1 MMQALERAAAVFCT
15 ACICAELLSRF
26 VGQGWGQKCIKAVAG
41 LYILVVFADALPGA
55 KAQFAALELP
65 QVPAVSLGSLE
76 DAVLAQTA
84 EELSRALEERCL
96 SEAGVLLR
104 LNIILRQTSEGVEA
118 AEVQIVPQD
127 AVTASQK
134 RGNRSA
140 AGRTASAKTG
150 MHQMEQPQRGGCAMN
165 NELFSRLKDLA
176 QKENRARLAVLLG
189 AAAMLLILLSELFTP
204 SEKTAAASAAP
215 ADDNVYRQ
223 QLEQQLSDLIAQV
236 EGAGKTTVMI
246 TLESGEETIYALDTL
261 SGQTQ
266 EQQTHVLLDD
276 GTALA
281 QTVCTPR
288 VCGVAVVCEGGG
300 DVRVAAR
307 ITELVGALL
316 DVPSNRICVEQRRE

>member
-55 KAQFAALELP
+55 KAQFTALELP
-65 QVPAVSLGSLE
+65 QVPTVSVGSLE

-84 EELSRALEERCL
+84 EELSRTLEERCL

-104 LNIILRQTSEGVEA
+104 LNIILSQTAEGVEA
-118 AEVQIVPQD
+118 AEVQIVPQG

-134 RGNRSA
+134 RAIEALLEGQLQL
-140 AGRTASAKTG
+140 GPECIKWK
-150 MHQMEQPQRGGCAMN
+150 GGCAMN

>member
-1 MMQALERAAAVFCT
+1 
-15 ACICAELLSRF
+15 
-26 VGQGWGQKCIKAVAG
+26 
-41 LYILVVFADALPGA
+41 
-55 KAQFAALELP
+55 
-65 QVPAVSLGSLE
+65 
-76 DAVLAQTA
+76 
-84 EELSRALEERCL
+84 
-96 SEAGVLLR
+96 
-104 LNIILRQTSEGVEA
+104 
-118 AEVQIVPQD
+118 
-127 AVTASQK
+127 
-134 RGNRSA
+134 
-140 AGRTASAKTG
+140 
-150 MHQMEQPQRGGCAMN
+150 MN
-165 NELFSRLKDLA
+165 NELFSRLKALA
-176 QKENRARLAVLLG
+176 QKGNRARLAVLLG

-204 SEKTAAASAAP
+204 SGKTAAASAAP

-236 EGAGKTTVMI
+236 EGAGKTTVMV

-288 VCGVAVVCEGGG
+288 VCEGGG

-316 DVPSNRICVEQRRE
+316 DVPSNRICVERRRE

>member
-1 MMQALERAAAVFCT
+1 
-15 ACICAELLSRF
+15 
-26 VGQGWGQKCIKAVAG
+26 
-41 LYILVVFADALPGA
+41 
-55 KAQFAALELP
+55 
-65 QVPAVSLGSLE
+65 
-76 DAVLAQTA
+76 
-84 EELSRALEERCL
+84 
-96 SEAGVLLR
+96 
-104 LNIILRQTSEGVEA
+104 
-118 AEVQIVPQD
+118 
-127 AVTASQK
+127 
-134 RGNRSA
+134 
-140 AGRTASAKTG
+140 
-150 MHQMEQPQRGGCAMN
+150 MN
-165 NELFSRLKDLA
+165 NELFSRLKNLA

-307 ITELVGALL
+307 ITELVAALL
-316 DVPSNRICVEQRRE
+316 DFALRALLGSVPGLGAHYDVLLCPLVTAWYLLTELGSVVENAGALGAPLPQFLVRAIAVLRADISQHGGGDDDA

>member
-1 MMQALERAAAVFCT
+1 
-15 ACICAELLSRF
+15 
-26 VGQGWGQKCIKAVAG
+26 
-41 LYILVVFADALPGA
+41 
-55 KAQFAALELP
+55 
-65 QVPAVSLGSLE
+65 
-76 DAVLAQTA
+76 
-84 EELSRALEERCL
+84 
-96 SEAGVLLR
+96 
-104 LNIILRQTSEGVEA
+104 
-118 AEVQIVPQD
+118 
-127 AVTASQK
+127 
-134 RGNRSA
+134 
-140 AGRTASAKTG
+140 
-150 MHQMEQPQRGGCAMN
+150 MN
-165 NELFSRLKDLA
+165 NKLFSRLKDLA

-204 SEKTAAASAAP
+204 SGKTAAASAAP

-223 QLEQQLSDLIAQV
+223 QLSDLITQV
-236 EGAGKTTVMI
+236 EGAGKTTVMV

-316 DVPSNRICVEQRRE
+316 DVPSNRICVERRRE

>member
-1 MMQALERAAAVFCT
+1 
-15 ACICAELLSRF
+15 
-26 VGQGWGQKCIKAVAG
+26 
-41 LYILVVFADALPGA
+41 
-55 KAQFAALELP
+55 
-65 QVPAVSLGSLE
+65 
-76 DAVLAQTA
+76 
-84 EELSRALEERCL
+84 
-96 SEAGVLLR
+96 
-104 LNIILRQTSEGVEA
+104 
-118 AEVQIVPQD
+118 
-127 AVTASQK
+127 
-134 RGNRSA
+134 
-140 AGRTASAKTG
+140 
-150 MHQMEQPQRGGCAMN
+150 MN
-165 NELFSRLKDLA
+165 NELFLRLKGLA

-215 ADDNVYRQ
+215 ADDNVRQ

-276 GTALA
+276 GTALE

>member
-26 VGQGWGQKCIKAVAG
+26 VGRGWGQKCIKAVAG

-134 RGNRSA
+134 RA
-140 AGRTASAKTG
+140 IEA
-150 MHQMEQPQRGGCAMN
+150 
-165 NELFSRLKDLA
+165 
-176 QKENRARLAVLLG
+176 LLEG
-189 AAAMLLILLSELFTP
+189 
-204 SEKTAAASAAP
+204 
-215 ADDNVYRQ
+215 
-223 QLEQQLSDLIAQV
+223 QLQLRPECIKWNSP
-236 EGAGKTTVMI
+236 
-246 TLESGEETIYALDTL
+246 SGED
-261 SGQTQ
+261 
-266 EQQTHVLLDD
+266 VL
-276 GTALA
+276 
-281 QTVCTPR
+281 
-288 VCGVAVVCEGGG
+288 
-300 DVRVAAR
+300 
-307 ITELVGALL
+307 
-316 DVPSNRICVEQRRE
+316 